1 VKTFIT
7 ALATILVCSSVAIA
21 QDARFKTDNLETD
34 AANGLQPNGSPTAHS
49 RVIWRTP
56 ENRPLTWEEQRAFD
70 SSSESF
76 WLFPS
81 TKAHD

>member
-34 AANGLQPNGSPTAHS
+34 AANGH
-49 RVIWRTP
+49 
-56 ENRPLTWEEQRAFD
+56 RPLTWEEQRAFD